1 VLPAPAYRP
10 HGWTAPDTRWYGD
23 AKPCNLDPQVIC
35 GAGVLSLAAGVGR
48 EVLPE
53 TTVGSCDPLTHD
65 VVHLIRIRIG
75 ALKMSTAT
83 GIVKWFNADKGYGF
97 IAQENG
103 PDVFVHF
110 RAIVSDGYKTLKEGQ
125 KVSFEVTQGQK
136 GPQAEKVV
144 PI

>member
-1 VLPAPAYRP
+1 MAVQNPVISNR
-10 HGWTAPDTRWYGD
+10 
-23 AKPCNLDPQVIC
+23 KPSAASVFCTSPLVS
-35 GAGVLSLAAGVGR
+35 AGKSCPKPRL
-48 EVLPE
+48 
-53 TTVGSCDPLTHD
+53 GSCDPPTHD

>member
-1 VLPAPAYRP
+1 V
-10 HGWTAPDTRWYGD
+10 GTAWGTRWYGG
-23 AKPCNLDPQVIC
+23 AKPCNLEPQAIC
-35 GAGVLSLAAGVGR
+35 GVGVLHLTVGVGR

-53 TTVGSCDPLTHD
+53 TMVGSCDPLTHD
-65 VVHLIRIRIG
+65 GVHLIRIRIG

>member
-1 VLPAPAYRP
+1 LVATGAILSNA
-10 HGWTAPDTRWYGD
+10 TAWS
-23 AKPCNLDPQVIC
+23 LD
-35 GAGVLSLAAGVGR
+35 S
-48 EVLPE
+48 
-53 TTVGSCDPLTHD
+53 LTHD
-65 VVHLIRIRIG
+65 VAHLIRIRIG
-75 ALKMSTAT
+75 VLKMSTAT